1 MRNKM
6 FGSSRAAIFFMLCVV
21 GVFYATAAFGN
32 TCQIITMAQTS
43 SYGKTGVNIIPEKI
57 TVPVGTCTV
66 WVNFIPDQAVTVSF
80 REHAQECKKAAGV
93 ATGFFLDMKGGVPAA
108 CYMTE
113 PLPLGKTSSITW
125 SEPGVFKYTIEV
137 AAPSSDLS
145 KVTQLA
151 QGVIE
156 VK

>member
-1 MRNKM
+1 MNKRM
-6 FGSSRAAIFFMLCVV
+6 LSSIRAVSLFLLCIT
-21 GVFYATAAFGN
+21 GLIYATSALGN

-93 ATGFFLDMKGGVPAA
+93 STGFFLDMKGGVPAA